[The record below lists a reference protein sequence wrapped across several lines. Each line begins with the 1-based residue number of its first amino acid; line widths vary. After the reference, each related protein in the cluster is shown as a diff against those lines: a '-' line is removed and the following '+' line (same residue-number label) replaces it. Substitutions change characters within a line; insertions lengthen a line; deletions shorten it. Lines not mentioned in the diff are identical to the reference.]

1 MITMMHTA
9 ATVQNYNFTSND
21 NLFLDTNIWLYLFG
35 PRRAVPSD
43 MEIYS
48 DMFNRIVNA
57 RCQIYIDIVVVS
69 EFINAYA
76 RMQWRFIAPRVRS
89 FKTFRDSPDFK
100 PVAQNIADHV
110 KLIMEYCKRI
120 ESGFTTLPINSL
132 LDDYISGDFDF
143 NDQVITEI

>member
-1 MITMMHTA
+1 MMHTA

-76 RMQWRFIAPRVRS
+76 RMQWRFIAPRVR
-89 FKTFRDSPDFK
+89 
-100 PVAQNIADHV
+100 
-110 KLIMEYCKRI
+110 
-120 ESGFTTLPINSL
+120 
-132 LDDYISGDFDF
+132 
-143 NDQVITEI
+143 